1 MHHLFCSSTGIPFCP
16 TLSLPAADRLSSPA
30 AVNTTGQ
37 RGWQGWSRVWF
48 TLYYLM
54 NHLLQLPSL
63 RPRTHADLAAYRR
76 HKQHAAAIVH
86 HTNTTTKTT
95 THIIIRTT
103 LGSVGKGVIG
113 GGALGR
119 SMPGVGA
126 NVLFVPAFT
135 LVLARAAVARIAIVF
150 IIFEY

>member
-1 MHHLFCSSTGIPFCP
+1 MMGVGGVGMNGGATGDG
-16 TLSLPAADRLSSPA
+16 A
-30 AVNTTGQ
+30 
-37 RGWQGWSRVWF
+37 
-48 TLYYLM
+48 
-54 NHLLQLPSL
+54 
-63 RPRTHADLAAYRR
+63 
-76 HKQHAAAIVH
+76 
-86 HTNTTTKTT
+86 
-95 THIIIRTT
+95 T